1 MLKRWLGLVAAGAIL
16 LLAAVSSASG
26 EVAVPP
32 LKAHVTDLTATL
44 SGPQIQ
50 DLESRLAG
58 FERGK
63 GSQIV
68 VLMLPSTQPETIEAY
83 SIRLAEAWK
92 IGRARAED
100 GVILVVAKNDRKLR
114 FEVGTGLEGAIPDVI
129 ARRIVSDVIAPHF
142 GTGDFY
148 GGIAAGTDAVM
159 KLIEGEGLPAP
170 PSGVFIKGVHHAI
183 DFQTIFLLFVVLV
196 LTDAIFRRLFGRV
209 IGAGISGG
217 IVGAIVW
224 VAARRPVALRRR
236 SFAAVRRIASRRPVP
251 RARGGVVR
259 PFARLGHRAQLRG
272 LDLSSACRPA
282 RRNRRRSGHPRQS
295 RDDCLGSHLRRDA
308 AGVRPPA
315 VRARRGA
322 RRARDQRF
330 ARCALSAFGQ
340 RLERAAGQARGAV
353 NA

>member
-1 MLKRWLGLVAAGAIL
+1 MLKRGLVAAGAIL

-63 GSQIV
+63 GSQIA

-129 ARRIVSDVIAPHF
+129 AKRIVSDVIAPHF
-142 GTGDFY
+142 RSGDFY

-170 PSGVFIKGVHHAI
+170 QSGVFIKGVHHAI

-224 VAARRPVALRRR
+224 VAAGALA
-236 SFAAVRRIASRRPVP
+236 FAVIGGLIGFVIALVNGLGNR
-251 RARGGVVR
+251 RGGW
-259 PFARLGHRAQLRG
+259 
-272 LDLSSACRPA
+272 SSGGWPGGGW
-282 RRNRRRSGHPRQS
+282 SGGGWS
-295 RDDCLGSHLRRDA
+295 GGGGDFGGGGFSGGGGGFSGGGASGSW
-308 AGVRPPA
+308 
-315 VRARRGA
+315 
-322 RRARDQRF
+322 
-330 ARCALSAFGQ
+330 
-340 RLERAAGQARGAV
+340 
-353 NA
+353 